1 VSKIEKIITGLVVGI
16 NLLFVVVTILLATM
30 FLSSMKSVDY
40 KITFRSFADKQ
51 LARKRQQL
59 AEKLE
64 RQTTLVNKT
73 FHEFINNICSSA
85 FMTRLYEKYCSADV
99 SLINHITERPYFE
112 SEVLDL
118 IKQKFKSE
126 GWKILSVTTENPD
139 SMDNQGNVVFT
150 IELPSGFW
158 EGVEKP

>member
-1 VSKIEKIITGLVVGI
+1 
-16 NLLFVVVTILLATM
+16 
-30 FLSSMKSVDY
+30 MKAVDY
-40 KITFRSFADKQ
+40 KLSFKEFANKES
-51 LARKRQQL
+51 LRKRKEL

-64 RQTTLVNKT
+64 KLKALATKT
-73 FHEFINNICSSA
+73 FNDFINDINRFS
-85 FMTRLYEKYCSADV
+85 FMVALYEKWCSANRVGDV
-99 SLINHITERPYFE
+99 TLVSHVTESSYFE
-112 SEVLDL
+112 AEAMYL
-118 IKQKFKSE
+118 IKEKFKSE